1 MRPLPLA
8 FVSRPGPDDGA
19 MTTRIP
25 THFLTNRSPDG
36 CADRTGIES
45 PEHGSLSHRLGR
57 YTTLLADALDAP
69 DPLRAHRWACEIRN
83 LGWSAALPGPA
94 AMAGVLAMRLSDKN
108 VSPGEID
115 LALDETLAEIRRAI
129 ARMA

>member
-1 MRPLPLA
+1 
-8 FVSRPGPDDGA
+8 
-19 MTTRIP
+19 MTTRTP
-25 THFLTNRSPDG
+25 THLLTNRSPDG
-36 CADRTGIES
+36 SADRTGIES
-45 PEHGSLSHRLGR
+45 PEHRSLSHRLLR
-57 YTTLLADALDAP
+57 YTALLEDAAGDQ

-115 LALDETLAEIRRAI
+115 LALDETLAEVHRAV

>member
-1 MRPLPLA
+1 MATDSLNHL
-8 FVSRPGPDDGA
+8 FTD
-19 MTTRIP
+19 T
-25 THFLTNRSPDG
+25 SPDG
-36 CADRTGIES
+36 WADRIGFKS
-45 PEHGSLSHRLGR
+45 PEPASLSHRLIR
-57 YTTLLADALDAP
+57 YTTLLEDAVGAQDALS
-69 DPLRAHRWACEIRN
+69 AHRWACEIRN

-115 LALDETLAEIRRAI
+115 LALDETLAEVHRAV